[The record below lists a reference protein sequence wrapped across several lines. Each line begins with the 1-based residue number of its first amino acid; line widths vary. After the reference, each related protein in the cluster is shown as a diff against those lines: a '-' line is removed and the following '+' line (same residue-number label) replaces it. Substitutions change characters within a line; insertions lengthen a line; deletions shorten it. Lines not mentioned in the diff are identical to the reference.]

1 MLASYFLTIK
11 PSSLCFGMDYKKSG
25 VDIHSLDAVKK
36 RMSRAV
42 KRTFTENVVTDF
54 GHFGGGFRLKGF
66 KKPVLVSST
75 DSVGTKVKVAQM
87 MGRYDTVG
95 ADIVNH
101 SANDIL
107 CTGAVPLFFLD
118 YVAFSRLDS
127 IHVAQIVEGVARACK
142 REGIALVGGETA
154 QLPGV
159 YKPGDFDLVGTIV
172 GAVEEGG
179 LIDGSEIMPGDV
191 AVGLRSSGLH
201 TNGYSLARKVLIEG
215 RKAPGIDAAVP
226 GTRKTVGEA
235 LLEVHRSYRSLLEPI
250 KHLLKGIAHITGGG
264 FAGNISRLLPKDV
277 DCVIEKR
284 SWKPLPVFR
293 MIKEHGRIADDEAYR
308 VFNMGMGM
316 VLFVQSKDASAV
328 ISKTGG
334 TLIGEVRAGTGK
346 VKLV

>member
-1 MLASYFLTIK
+1 
-11 PSSLCFGMDYKKSG
+11 MDYKKSG
-25 VDIHSLDAVKK
+25 VDIRSLDAVKK

-42 KRTFTENVVTDF
+42 KATFNRNVVTDF
-54 GHFGGGFRLKGF
+54 GHFGGGFRLEGF

-101 SANDIL
+101 STNDIL

-118 YVAFSRLDS
+118 YVAFSRLDLR
-127 IHVAQIVEGVARACK
+127 HVAEIVEGAARACK
-142 REGIALVGGETA
+142 KEGIALVAGETA

-179 LIDGSEIMPGDV
+179 LIDGLKIRPGDV
-191 AVGLRSSGLH
+191 VVGLRSSGLH
-201 TNGYSLARKVLIEG
+201 TNGYSLARKVLIDG
-215 RKAPGIDAAVP
+215 KGAPGINAVVP
-226 GTRKTVGEA
+226 GTKKTVGQA
-235 LLEVHRSYRSLLEPI
+235 LLEVHRSYRSQVEPL
-250 KHLLKGIAHITGGG
+250 KHLVKGAAHITGGG
-264 FAGNISRLLPKDV
+264 FAGNISRLLPGVV
-277 DCVIEKR
+277 DCVMEKR
-284 SWKPLPVFR
+284 SWKPPPIFR
-293 MIKEHGRIADDEAYR
+293 MIQELGRIADDEAYR

-316 VLFVQSKDASAV
+316 VLFVRPKDSSAV

-346 VKLV
+346 VRLV